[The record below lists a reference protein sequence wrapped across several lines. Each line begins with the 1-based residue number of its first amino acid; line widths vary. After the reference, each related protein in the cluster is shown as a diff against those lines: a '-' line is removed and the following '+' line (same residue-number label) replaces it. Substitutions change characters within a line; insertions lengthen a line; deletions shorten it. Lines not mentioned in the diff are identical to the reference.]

1 MFTAHG
7 RPRAS
12 GLWGGIVAVLM
23 VSAGLIGVSA
33 ANAPSAQAASNL
45 QCTGSTVYA
54 TSQGTG
60 DGDLWQIDSETGA
73 ATKAVDLPGGDVV
86 NQVGI
91 APGGGNLFFTKAGE
105 VYNYTM
111 SSDSF
116 VSTPAQVLTGYSS
129 VGGAVNPTNGL
140 FYYGGLGL
148 GGTSYQ
154 IAVYDPAT
162 NTNLGVAATIQLPDG
177 VALANSDFAF
187 DTLGQLY
194 IVGSATDGG
203 RLLRVDGT
211 IPGTGANSSLTSSLL
226 TAIDPVA
233 GVAYAAIAFNGT
245 GELYVGGGSGPILRI
260 NATTGALVGN
270 VPVTGIAGSLVSDFA
285 TCGAPPTLT
294 VLKNVAGR
302 VQPTDQFA
310 LSITGGGIVPG
321 AGTTGITEG
330 ADLGLQTQSPAER
343 AGSVIVQPG
352 VTYDFAE
359 AAAGT
364 TDLAG
369 YAARWECSDAAGA
382 QGAKISS
389 GTGPSG
395 SITIPQ
401 VAGIAVIC
409 TVFNDPLVPGMT
421 LDKRVTGVVDV
432 NGNGY
437 NDVGDQINWEFQ
449 LTNTGNTNLTGLAI
463 DDDKL
468 TAAGIG
474 VTCVPDALAPSESVV
489 CKADKPYTITAA
501 DLAAGQVVNT
511 ATGTGTPPGKPP
523 VVAPPDKT
531 ETPVGGYTVVKKSD
545 PASGNAAATGSV
557 ITYTLTVTQQ
567 GLAAVPGALLDDDL
581 TEVLDDAAYNDDLVA
596 SSGTASIDAATGML
610 AWRGDLAVGDV
621 ATVTYSVTVG
631 TGGDGV
637 LVNTVTSP
645 GCSTACST
653 THDRRP
659 PPPAGLAI
667 TGGDIA
673 VGGLVGAVLVVAVGA
688 ALVLRGRRREGIDG
702 S

>member
-7 RPRAS
+7 RPRS
-12 GLWGGIVAVLM
+12 RGLWGGIAAVLT
-23 VSAGLIGVSA
+23 VSAGLVGVSA
-33 ANAPSAQAASNL
+33 ANAPSAHAASNL

-54 TSQGTG
+54 TGQGAG

-73 ATKAVDLPGGDVV
+73 ATKVVDLPGGEVV
-86 NQVGI
+86 NQVGN
-91 APGGGNLFFTKAGE
+91 APGGGNFFFTKAGE

-111 SSDSF
+111 SSESF

-140 FYYGGLGL
+140 YYYGGLGL

-194 IVGSATDGG
+194 IVGSASEGG

-211 IPGTGANSSLTSSLL
+211 IPGTGSNSSLTSSLL
-226 TAIDPVA
+226 TAIESVA
-233 GVAYAAIAFNGT
+233 GVSYAAIAFSGT
-245 GELYVGGGSGPILRI
+245 GELYVGGGSGPVLRI
-260 NATTGALVGN
+260 NATTGELVGN
-270 VPVTGIAGSLVSDFA
+270 VPVTGIGGSLVSDFA
-285 TCGAPPTLT
+285 TCGSPPTLT

-321 AGTTGITEG
+321 AGSTGVTEG
-330 ADLGLQTQSPAER
+330 TDLGLQTQSPAER

-352 VTYDFAE
+352 TTYAFGE
-359 AAAGT
+359 ASAGT
-364 TDLAG
+364 TDLAD
-369 YAARWECSDAAGA
+369 YAARWECIDAAGA
-382 QGAKISS
+382 QGPKIGS
-389 GTGPSG
+389 GSGPSG
-395 SITIPQ
+395 NITIPQ
-401 VAGIAVIC
+401 VAGIAVVC

-421 LDKRVTGVVDV
+421 IDKRVTGVVDV

-437 NDVGDQINWEFQ
+437 NDVGDQITWEFQ
-449 LTNTGNTNLTGLAI
+449 LTNTGNTELAGLAI

-474 VTCVPDALAPSESVV
+474 VTCAPDALAPSESVV
-489 CKADKPYTITAA
+489 CEADKPYTITAT

-511 ATGTGTPPGKPP
+511 ATGTGNPPGKPP
-523 VVAPPDKT
+523 VVTPPDKT
-531 ETPVGGYTVVKKSD
+531 ETPVGGYTVAKKSD
-545 PASGNAAATGSV
+545 PASGSTVAAGSV

-581 TEVLDDAAYNDDLVA
+581 TEVLDDAAYNGDLAA
-596 SSGTASIDAATGML
+596 SSGTATFDKATGKL
-610 AWRGDLAVGDV
+610 SWSGDLAPGDV
-621 ATVTYSVTVG
+621 ATITYSVTVEA
-631 TGGDGV
+631 GGDGD

-653 THDRRP
+653 EHNRVP
-659 PPPAGLAI
+659 PPPSGLAT
-667 TGGDIA
+667 TGGGIAIGGIVAAVLVIA
-673 VGGLVGAVLVVAVGA
+673 VGAGLLV
-688 ALVLRGRRREGIDG
+688 RGRRREGSDAN
-702 S
+702 